1 VRVSDQLISPTNDD
15 PAILVRGLSH
25 RYARGAREALSGI
38 DLSIPRGS
46 CFGLL
51 GPNGAGK
58 STLISLMTGMIAPQ
72 SGEIHVEGVSA
83 AADPKALRRAGALA
97 PQDFAFYPQLS
108 GADNLD
114 YFAGLYRIAK
124 ADWPARRAAAVA
136 ATDLEGWL
144 DKPAETY
151 SGGLKRRLN
160 LAIALINAPRILYLD
175 EPTVGIDARSR
186 QTILEAIKAL
196 KADGVTI
203 VYTSH
208 YMEEVEQLCDAVA
221 VIDHGKLV
229 LQGRTTELLTEAA
242 ARRLTVTLAA
252 PATAKAK
259 TALKALAAD
268 WSVEGRVDLDLAGQG
283 DLPAVLEQ
291 LQAAGL
297 KVARAEYGVSRLETL
312 YLGLLDQAA
321 AEAAE

>member
-1 VRVSDQLISPTNDD
+1 MSAQASHPTTND

-25 RYARGAREALSGI
+25 RYARSDRDALSGV
-38 DLSIPRGS
+38 DLAIARGS

-58 STLISLMTGMIAPQ
+58 STLISLMTGMMPPQ
-72 SGEIHVEGVSA
+72 TGEILVEGVSA
-83 AADPKALRRAGALA
+83 AADPSALRRAGALA
-97 PQDFAFYPQLS
+97 PQDFAFYPGLS
-108 GADNLD
+108 GADNLAF
-114 YFAGLYRIAK
+114 FAGLYRIPK

-136 ATDLEGWL
+136 ATQLEDWL
-144 DKPAETY
+144 ERPAETY

-186 QTILEAIKAL
+186 QTILDAIKAL
-196 KADGVTI
+196 KVQGVTI

-221 VIDHGKLV
+221 VIDHGKVV
-229 LQGRTTELLTEAA
+229 LQGRTADLLTEAA

-252 PATAKAK
+252 PASAKAK
-259 TALKALAAD
+259 AALNALGPD
-268 WSVEGRVDLDLAGQG
+268 WSTDGKVDLDLAGQAE
-283 DLPAVLEQ
+283 LPAVLAQ

-297 KVARAEYGVSRLETL
+297 KVVRAEYGVSRLETL
-312 YLGLLDQAA
+312 YLDLLDQAA
-321 AEAAE
+321 AEEAA

>member
-1 VRVSDQLISPTNDD
+1 MNNRTTRE

-25 RYARGAREALSGI
+25 RYPRAAREALSGI
-38 DLSIPRGS
+38 DLSIGRGT

-72 SGEIHVEGVSA
+72 SGEILVDGVSA
-83 AADPKALRRAGALA
+83 AADPRALRRAGALA
-97 PQDFAFYPQLS
+97 PQDFAFYPALS
-108 GADNLD
+108 GADNLA
-114 YFAGLYRIAK
+114 YFAGLYRIPK

-136 ATDLEGWL
+136 ATQLGDWL
-144 DKPAETY
+144 DRPAETY

-186 QTILEAIKAL
+186 QTILDAIKAL

-221 VIDHGKLV
+221 VIDHGRLV
-229 LQGRTTELLTEAA
+229 LQGRTAELLSDAA

-252 PATAKAK
+252 PATARAR
-259 TALKALAAD
+259 TALKALSPD
-268 WSVEGRVDLDLAGQG
+268 WSTPGRVDLDLAAQA
-283 DLPAVLEQ
+283 DLPGVLTQ

-321 AEAAE
+321 AEASA

>member
-1 VRVSDQLISPTNDD
+1 VSAQLNDPTGDS
-15 PAILVRGLSH
+15 PAIVVRGLSH
-25 RYARGAREALSGI
+25 RYARSDREALSGI
-38 DLSIPRGS
+38 DLSIERGS

-58 STLISLMTGMIAPQ
+58 STLISLMTGMMAPQ
-72 SGEIHVEGVSA
+72 AGEILVDGVSA
-83 AADPKALRRAGALA
+83 AANPSALRRAGALA
-97 PQDFAFYPQLS
+97 PQDFAFYPALS
-108 GADNLD
+108 GADNLAF
-114 YFAGLYRIAK
+114 FAGLYRIAK
-124 ADWPARRAAAVA
+124 ANWPARRAAAVA
-136 ATDLEGWL
+136 ATQLEDWL

-229 LQGRTTELLTEAA
+229 LEGRTTELLTEAA

-252 PATAKAK
+252 PATARAK
-259 TALKALAAD
+259 TALKALSPD
-268 WSVEGRVDLDLAGQG
+268 WSTEGRVDFDLAGQG
-283 DLPAVLEQ
+283 DLPAVLAQ

-297 KVARAEYGVSRLETL
+297 KVSRAEYGVSRLETL
-312 YLGLLDQAA
+312 YLSLLDQAA
-321 AEAAE
+321 AEAAA

>member
-1 VRVSDQLISPTNDD
+1 MFVEASHPKATD
-15 PAILVRGLSH
+15 PAIVVRGLSH
-25 RYARGAREALSGI
+25 RYPRSDRQALSGV
-38 DLSIPRGS
+38 DLAIARGS

-58 STLISLMTGMIAPQ
+58 STLIALLTGMMAPQ
-72 SGEIHVEGVSA
+72 TGEIRVEGVSA
-83 AADPKALRRAGALA
+83 AADPSALRRAGALA
-97 PQDFAFYPQLS
+97 PQDFAFYPALS
-108 GADNLD
+108 GAANLEF
-114 YFAGLYRIAK
+114 FAGLHRIPK

-136 ATDLEGWL
+136 ATQLGDWL
-144 DKPAETY
+144 DRPADTY

-186 QTILEAIKAL
+186 QTILDAIKAL

-221 VIDHGKLV
+221 VIDHGKVV
-229 LQGRTTELLTEAA
+229 LQGRTADLLTEAA

-259 TALKALAAD
+259 AALKGLSAD
-268 WSVEGRVDLDLAGQG
+268 WSTEGKLELDLAGQG
-283 DLPAVLEQ
+283 ELPAVLAQ

>member
-1 VRVSDQLISPTNDD
+1 MSGEANSPTKDE

-25 RYARGAREALSGI
+25 RYPRSPREALSGI
-38 DLSIPRGS
+38 SLSIARGS

-72 SGEIHVEGVSA
+72 GGEILVEGVSA
-83 AADPKALRRAGALA
+83 ARDPRGLRRAGALA
-97 PQDFAFYPQLS
+97 PQDFAFYPALS
-108 GADNLD
+108 GADNLEF
-114 YFAGLYRIAK
+114 FAGLYRISK

-144 DKPAETY
+144 DRPAETY

-196 KADGVTI
+196 KAAGVTI

-208 YMEEVEQLCDAVA
+208 YMEEVEQLCDAIA

-229 LQGRTTELLTEAA
+229 LQGRTADLLTEAA
-242 ARRLTVTLAA
+242 ERRLTVTLAA

-259 TALKALAAD
+259 AALKSLSAD
-268 WSVEGRVDLDLAGQG
+268 WSVDGKVDLDVPGQG
-283 DLPAVLEQ
+283 DLPAVLEK

-321 AEAAE
+321 AEAAQ

>member
-1 VRVSDQLISPTNDD
+1 MPSEANSPMTNQ

-25 RYARGAREALSGI
+25 RYPRSAREALNGI
-38 DLSIPRGS
+38 DLSIARGS

-72 SGEIHVEGVSA
+72 SGEILVEGVSA
-83 AADPKALRRAGALA
+83 AADPRALRRAGALA
-97 PQDFAFYPQLS
+97 PQDFAFYPALS
-108 GADNLD
+108 GADNLAF
-114 YFAGLYRIAK
+114 FAGLYRIPK

-136 ATDLEGWL
+136 ATDLGAWL
-144 DKPAETY
+144 DRPAETY

-196 KADGVTI
+196 KAQGVTI

-221 VIDHGKLV
+221 VIDHGRLV
-229 LQGRTTELLTEAA
+229 LQGRTADLLTEAA

-252 PATAKAK
+252 PATTKARA
-259 TALKALAAD
+259 ALKALSPD
-268 WSVEGRVDLDLAGQG
+268 WSVDGRVDLDLAGQG

-297 KVARAEYGVSRLETL
+297 RIARAEYGVSRLETL
-312 YLGLLDQAA
+312 YLSLLDQAA
-321 AEAAE
+321 AEEAA

>member
-1 VRVSDQLISPTNDD
+1 MSSQPINPITND
-15 PAILVRGLSH
+15 PAIVVRGLSH
-25 RYARGAREALSGI
+25 RYPRAAREALSGI
-38 DLSIPRGS
+38 DLTIERGT

-58 STLISLMTGMIAPQ
+58 STLISLMTGMMAPQ
-72 SGEIHVEGVSA
+72 AGEILVEGVSA
-83 AADPKALRRAGALA
+83 AADPRTLRRAGALA
-97 PQDFAFYPQLS
+97 PQDFAFYPALS
-108 GADNLD
+108 GADNLAF
-114 YFAGLYRIAK
+114 FAGLYRIPK

-136 ATDLEGWL
+136 ATQLGDWL

-196 KADGVTI
+196 KGDGVTI

-221 VIDHGKLV
+221 VIDHGRLV
-229 LQGRTTELLTEAA
+229 LQGRTAELLSDAA

-259 TALKALAAD
+259 KALGSLSPD
-268 WSVEGRVDLDLAGQG
+268 WSGDGRVDLGLAGQA
-283 DLPAVLEQ
+283 DLPAVLLQ

-297 KVARAEYGVSRLETL
+297 KVARAEFGVSRLETL

-321 AEAAE
+321 AEAEA

>member
-1 VRVSDQLISPTNDD
+1 MSGPVNNRTTRE

-25 RYARGAREALSGI
+25 RYPRAAREALSGI
-38 DLSIPRGS
+38 DLSIGRGT

-72 SGEIHVEGVSA
+72 SGEILVDGVSA
-83 AADPKALRRAGALA
+83 AADPRALRRAGALA
-97 PQDFAFYPQLS
+97 PQDFAFYPALS
-108 GADNLD
+108 GADNLA
-114 YFAGLYRIAK
+114 YFAGLYRIPK

-136 ATDLEGWL
+136 ATQLGDWL
-144 DKPAETY
+144 DRPAETY

-186 QTILEAIKAL
+186 QTILDAIKAL

-221 VIDHGKLV
+221 VIDHGRLV
-229 LQGRTTELLTEAA
+229 LQGRTAELLSDAA

-252 PATAKAK
+252 PATARAR
-259 TALKALAAD
+259 TALKALSPD
-268 WSVEGRVDLDLAGQG
+268 WSTPGRVDLDLAAQA
-283 DLPAVLEQ
+283 DLPGVLTQ

-321 AEAAE
+321 AEASA

>member
-1 VRVSDQLISPTNDD
+1 MPSEANSPMTNQ
-15 PAILVRGLSH
+15 PAITVRGLSH
-25 RYARGAREALSGI
+25 RYPGSPREALSAI
-38 DLSIPRGS
+38 DLTIERGT

-72 SGEIHVEGVSA
+72 SGEILVEGVSA
-83 AADPKALRRAGALA
+83 AADPRALRRAGALA
-97 PQDFAFYPQLS
+97 PQDFAFYPALS
-108 GADNLD
+108 GADNLAF
-114 YFAGLYRIAK
+114 FAGLYRIPK

-136 ATDLEGWL
+136 ATQLEDWL
-144 DKPAETY
+144 DRPAETY

-186 QTILEAIKAL
+186 QTILDAIKAL
-196 KADGVTI
+196 KAQGVTI

-221 VIDHGKLV
+221 VIDHGRLV
-229 LQGRTTELLTEAA
+229 LQGCTADLLTEAA
-242 ARRLTVTLAA
+242 ARRLTVTLAV
-252 PATAKAK
+252 PATPEAKA
-259 TALKALAAD
+259 ALKALSPD
-268 WSVEGRVDLDLAGQG
+268 WSIDGKVDLDLASQA
-283 DLPAVLEQ
+283 DLPAVLEK

-297 KVARAEYGVSRLETL
+297 GIARAEYGVSRLETL

-321 AEAAE
+321 AESAA

>member
-1 VRVSDQLISPTNDD
+1 MCVPGEVKRPTEND
-15 PAILVRGLSH
+15 PAIVVRGLSH
-25 RYARGAREALSGI
+25 RYSRAGREALSGI
-38 DLSIPRGS
+38 DLSIERGS

-58 STLISLMTGMIAPQ
+58 STLIALMTGMMAPQ
-72 SGEIHVEGVSA
+72 AGEILIEGVSA
-83 AADPKALRRAGALA
+83 AADPRAVRRAGALA
-97 PQDFAFYPQLS
+97 PQDFAFYPALS
-108 GADNLD
+108 GADNLE

-136 ATDLEGWL
+136 ATQLEDWL

-186 QTILEAIKAL
+186 QTILDAIKAL

-229 LQGRTTELLTEAA
+229 LEGRTTELLTEAA

-259 TALKALAAD
+259 TALKSLSPD

-312 YLGLLDQAA
+312 YLRLLDQAA
-321 AEAAE
+321 EEVA

>member
-1 VRVSDQLISPTNDD
+1 MSAEASRQSAND

-25 RYARGAREALSGI
+25 RYPRSDREALSGV
-38 DLSIPRGS
+38 DLAIERGS

-58 STLISLMTGMIAPQ
+58 STLISLMTGMMPPQ
-72 SGEIHVEGVSA
+72 TGEILVEGVSA
-83 AADPKALRRAGALA
+83 AADPSALRRAGALA
-97 PQDFAFYPQLS
+97 PQDFAFYPGLS
-108 GADNLD
+108 GADNLAF
-114 YFAGLYRIAK
+114 FAGLYRIPK

-136 ATDLEGWL
+136 ATQLEDWL
-144 DKPAETY
+144 ERPAETY

-186 QTILEAIKAL
+186 QTILDAIKAL
-196 KADGVTI
+196 KVQGVTI

-221 VIDHGKLV
+221 VIDHGRVV
-229 LQGRTTELLTEAA
+229 LQGRTADLLTEAA

-259 TALKALAAD
+259 AALKALATD
-268 WSVEGRVDLDLAGQG
+268 WSTDSKVDLDLAGQA
-283 DLPAVLEQ
+283 DLPAVLAQ

-321 AEAAE
+321 AEEEAA